1 MIFLLCSV
9 SNKRFV
15 SSSSIGEKIRFVSS
29 SSIGEKHG
37 MVSQSN
43 SIIVFMILELESV
56 CLFVTMKRCMK
67 KRLFKPVKGFYLLY
81 KKK

>member
-9 SNKRFV
+9 SIK
-15 SSSSIGEKIRFVSS
+15 RFVSS

-56 CLFVTMKRCMK
+56 CLFVTDR
-67 KRLFKPVKGFYLLY
+67 RGPRGDS
-81 KKK
+81 

>member
-43 SIIVFMILELESV
+43 SIIVFESV
-56 CLFVTMKRCMK
+56 CLFVCNHEEMYEKET
-67 KRLFKPVKGFYLLY
+67 L
-81 KKK
+81 